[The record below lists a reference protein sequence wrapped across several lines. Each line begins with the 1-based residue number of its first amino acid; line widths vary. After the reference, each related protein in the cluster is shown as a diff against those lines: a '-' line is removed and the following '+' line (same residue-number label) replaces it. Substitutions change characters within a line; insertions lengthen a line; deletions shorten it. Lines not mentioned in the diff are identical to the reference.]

1 MITIKIMNIVN
12 NVNDERCERWKTGNG
27 VWTGGDEASRVCG
40 TGSNGLVTAV
50 NGWFK
55 LLSKAEGEF
64 YNAPCTDDVEKAL
77 VELRKKFEAR
87 SSF

>member
-1 MITIKIMNIVN
+1 MCDLSLNMFTIFIVNIVN
-12 NVNDERCERWKTGNG
+12 IVNGEMECGQ
-27 VWTGGDEASRVCG
+27 VGDEAARVCG
-40 TGSNGLVTAV
+40 IGSNGLVTAV

-64 YNAPCTDDVEKAL
+64 YNAPCTEDVEKAL

-87 SSF
+87 FSF